1 MCEARFVDFV
11 LSFIVFLVS
20 SAYLYKRLL
29 TAFMN
34 LSVDQ
39 LRFLTLHVGFAR
51 HNGDWNWKNIRS
63 PFARLY
69 CVTEGEAQV
78 FIGTKYHSLT
88 PGHLYF
94 IPAFTEHSCV
104 CESIFAHYYI
114 HIYEE
119 QQRGVSILDG
129 YAFPFEAEAST
140 SDLELIRRLCDINPF
155 LELPESNPAAYDN
168 PPTLLSTLRLNQQRP
183 FSDKMESL
191 GILYILMSRFFRLA
205 APKEEVKD
213 SRIHQ
218 TLTYIRKHLDSRLDI
233 GMLADKACMSRD
245 HYIRVFKRETGETPN
260 VYITKRRLERAE
272 LALVTSDLSI
282 KDIAKTLGYNDCSYF
297 NRVFRQNEGV
307 SPQQYRENHQGRL
320 QHG

>member
-1 MCEARFVDFV
+1 
-11 LSFIVFLVS
+11 
-20 SAYLYKRLL
+20 
-29 TAFMN
+29 MN
-34 LSVDQ
+34 PSVDQ
-39 LRFLTLHVGFAR
+39 LHLLTLHVGFAR
-51 HNGDWNWKNIRS
+51 HQGDWNWKNVRS

-69 CVTEGEAQV
+69 FVTEGEAKV
-78 FIGTKYHSLT
+78 GIGTDYHSLT

-94 IPAFTEHSCV
+94 IPAFTEHSYV
-104 CESIFAHYYI
+104 CESAFSHYYV

-119 QQRGVSILDG
+119 QQRGVSLLDE
-129 YAFPFEAEAST
+129 YSFPFEAEASA
-140 SDLELIRRLCDINPF
+140 SDLGLIRRLCEINPF
-155 LELPESNPAAYDN
+155 LKLPGSNPETYDN
-168 PPTLLSTLRLNQQRP
+168 HPNLISTIRLNQQRP
-183 FSDKMESL
+183 FSDKMESR
-191 GILYILMSRFFRLA
+191 GILYILMSRFFRQA

-213 SRIHQ
+213 SRIYQ

-233 GMLADKACMSRD
+233 GTLADKACMSRD

-282 KDIAKTLGYNDCSYF
+282 KDIAETLGYSDCSYF
-297 NRVFRQNEGV
+297 NRVFRQHEGV

>member
-1 MCEARFVDFV
+1 
-11 LSFIVFLVS
+11 
-20 SAYLYKRLL
+20 
-29 TAFMN
+29 MN

-39 LRFLTLHVGFAR
+39 LHFLTLHVGFAR
-51 HNGDWNWKNIRS
+51 HHGDWNWKNIRS

-78 FIGTKYHSLT
+78 GIGSEYHSLT

-104 CESIFAHYYI
+104 CEATFAHYYI

-119 QQRGVSILDG
+119 QQRGISILDE
-129 YAFPFEAEAST
+129 YAFPFEAEASA
-140 SDLELIRRLCDINPF
+140 SDLDLIKRLCDINPF
-155 LELPESNPAAYDN
+155 LELPESNPEAYDN
-168 PPTLLSTLRLNQQRP
+168 PPTLLSTLQLNQQRP
-183 FSDKMESL
+183 FNDKMESL

-218 TLTYIRKHLDSRLDI
+218 TLTYIRKNLDSRLDI

-282 KDIAKTLGYNDCSYF
+282 KDIAKTLGYDDCSYF
-297 NRVFRQNEGV
+297 NRVFKQSEGV

>member
-1 MCEARFVDFV
+1 
-11 LSFIVFLVS
+11 
-20 SAYLYKRLL
+20 
-29 TAFMN
+29 MN

-39 LRFLTLHVGFAR
+39 LHFLTLHVGFAR
-51 HNGDWNWKNIRS
+51 HDGDWNWKNIRS

-78 FIGTKYHSLT
+78 CIGTEYHSLT

-104 CESIFAHYYI
+104 CEGTFAHYYI

-119 QQRGVSILDG
+119 QQRGVSILDE

-140 SDLELIRRLCDINPF
+140 SDLGLIKRLCDINP
-155 LELPESNPAAYDN
+155 LLTLPGSNPETYDN
-168 PPTLLSTLRLNQQRP
+168 HPTLVSTIRLNQQRP
-183 FSDKMESL
+183 FSDKMESR

-218 TLTYIRKHLDSRLDI
+218 TLTYIRKHLDGRLDI
-233 GMLADKACMSRD
+233 GMLADKACMSKD

-282 KDIAKTLGYNDCSYF
+282 KDIAKTLGYDDCSYF
-297 NRVFRQNEGV
+297 NRVFKQTEGV